1 MQNYSLE
8 YAKGITTSLL
18 GGIYDFRLSSTQFLD
33 LKNIFDFQYLTE
45 QLQGLKQ
52 VYETFSEI
60 HQLEEELV
68 LNQKENDINP
78 FEANFQI
85 MVNDFLTI
93 LKMLKS
99 QNDKLN
105 EVLDPYVV
113 ILNELSSSL
122 PNLTS
127 EQIDLL
133 KGLPKKVGDLLTNEK
148 VSKKELQ
155 FYWSSLLTM
164 YNSMTS
170 NLLISSTAIQQQI
183 NEFNNQIGN
192 ISSAKT
198 LEQGIFN
205 GFQEFIQTIQGKG
218 NLLEKPEPNSMYQ
231 SLLNSCL
238 QEVKLLLSFETIWP
252 SLSSENDAI
261 NSFLID
267 LLNTPLTQ
275 GNFSMTYGQFIMT
288 EWAYGQLTNFLSENA
303 HVGAGDIA
311 NFFSKLLS
319 NLPSSNENTFFDV
332 LKQQLQTI
340 ATSFSQSGSFT
351 SWGGS
356 MTDNSNGV
364 ISLNQNFA
372 IDTMLGLNYQV
383 SSLNSSLS
391 SLSQQINNVNSNLQL
406 AIKQLQE
413 KSNDLN
419 VQLSNLSLPHQFY
432 YSTLRHVQE
441 QFILTLSLQTAFGV
455 VMLDGFLPEQEYY
468 LRMLCDE
475 LYYTDQ
481 ASKYLN
487 SLIQQSTS
495 FYNSNIYYS
504 LTRYLNQMNLSSI
517 PNATENAKNA
527 LSQEISRCIDDLS
540 RIDSM
545 KTSLTSI
552 QAQIE
557 EDSKLSEKDKAT
569 LLNMF
574 NSYSN
579 NFDSAAENL
588 LNLKTLLLSLTIVA
602 NDTNSNSQAFTVQ
615 GPPSWSQSLA
625 HLESLVING
634 DQQLTYPGGLQDIQT
649 QLESNQQTYSNENQD
664 QQLVLQMELAA
675 VQQQWTIV
683 TTSLHII
690 NQIYSGLVNKI
701 SAN

>member
-164 YNSMTS
+164 YTSMTN

>member
-60 HQLEEELV
+60 HQPEEELV

-133 KGLPKKVGDLLTNEK
+133 KGLPKKVRDLLTNEK

-164 YNSMTS
+164 YTSMTS

>member
-133 KGLPKKVGDLLTNEK
+133 KGLPKKVRDLLTNEK

-164 YNSMTS
+164 YTSMTS